1 MFSYKQIQSLNE
13 LEMEVYNYVILH
25 LDEVATMKIRDLAD
39 QAHVSTTTIMRFC
52 NKLDCNGYSEFKVKI
67 KLMHKEK
74 KKSDFFETPQLM
86 QEFFKRA
93 QTKEFDILL
102 DHAADL
108 IMSTHKIL
116 FYGIGSSGILG
127 KYGARFFSNIGK
139 YSQYLED
146 PFYPFPQKYY
156 EGAVLIVLSVQGEQ
170 RTVIDQICGYKSQ
183 HAKVI
188 SITNMETSTVAKMA
202 DLNISYYMPLNI
214 VGKNYNITAQVP
226 VVYILETIGRKL
238 QLRLKNEEQVV

>member
-1 MFSYKQIQSLNE
+1 M
-13 LEMEVYNYVILH
+13 
-25 LDEVATMKIRDLAD
+25 
-39 QAHVSTTTIMRFC
+39 
-52 NKLDCNGYSEFKVKI
+52 
-67 KLMHKEK
+67 
-74 KKSDFFETPQLM
+74 
-86 QEFFKRA
+86 
-93 QTKEFDILL
+93 
-102 DHAADL
+102 
-108 IMSTHKIL
+108 
-116 FYGIGSSGILG
+116 
-127 KYGARFFSNIGK
+127 
-139 YSQYLED
+139 
-146 PFYPFPQKYY
+146 
-156 EGAVLIVLSVQGEQ
+156 LIVLSVQGEQ